1 MFPLKYNFPDFQ
13 DRQKSGGRFIEIL
26 VNLDVVLRF
35 LTFPCLIFVLFCSV
49 LRFWIPFSPLLRSP
63 LNWMRNQ
70 SFLYDFKEASSYLF
84 NYNRTLPE
92 GKKKKKHHKDSL
104 SCICI
109 SWHPSSKKQTWETY
123 QMPMH
128 AVWNQSFCCQSKK
141 ITGSKHS
148 CEESKGTCSSS
159 RLWGVREKIRGKVI
173 LALQLSPLGYAWRN
187 KKTKERKRTNER
199 IWSKH
204 KTQYMYLLFG
214 CSF

>member
-1 MFPLKYNFPDFQ
+1 MILK
-13 DRQKSGGRFIEIL
+13 KL
-26 VNLDVVLRF
+26 VVIC
-35 LTFPCLIFVLFCSV
+35 LT
-49 LRFWIPFSPLLRSP
+49 
-63 LNWMRNQ
+63 
-70 SFLYDFKEASSYLF
+70 
-84 NYNRTLPE
+84 RTGHCP
-92 GKKKKKHHKDSL
+92 KVKKKKHHKDSL

-123 QMPMH
+123 LMPMH

-141 ITGSKHS
+141 ITRSKHS

-187 KKTKERKRTNER
+187 KKTKERKRTNES

-204 KTQYMYLLFG
+204 KTQYIYISFIWLFVLEWYPLEVKENLDHAQEQVS
-214 CSF
+214 CKCLHQYSRIVAL